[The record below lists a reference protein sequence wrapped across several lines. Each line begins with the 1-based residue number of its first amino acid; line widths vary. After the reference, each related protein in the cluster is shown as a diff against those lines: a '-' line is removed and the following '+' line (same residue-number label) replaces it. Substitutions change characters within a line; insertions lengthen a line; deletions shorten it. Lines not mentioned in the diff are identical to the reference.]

1 MNIRFRSQN
10 PDERILSNFAAT
22 PFKITLGKETFLC
35 ASVEGF
41 WQGLKSKGDMLK
53 HIFLQSGLAAKKAG
67 SGKKSDYFEIG
78 GQKYRAGGKE
88 HKDLIREA
96 IRQKILQNPRAAEAL
111 RRSVGTLTHEVG
123 GHSKPI
129 FKMEKMLMSL
139 RQELFGH

>member
-1 MNIRFRSQN
+1 MYLISIG
-10 PDERILSNFAAT
+10 E
-22 PFKITLGKETFLC
+22 ETFQC

-41 WQGLKSKGDMLK
+41 WQGLKSKGDMRK

-78 GQKYRAGGKE
+78 GRKYRVGGKDHE
-88 HKDLIREA
+88 ALILEA
-96 IRQKILQNPRAAEAL
+96 IRQKILQNPRAADAL

-129 FKMEKMLMSL
+129 FKMEKMLMAL
-139 RQELFGH
+139 RRELFGH